1 MQLVLGEFSHH
12 PKIVHI
18 NDVEFYLSASLI
30 NSKTGQSEF
39 QFLIS
44 FNNPSKA
51 KKCYIKRCKIDHAL
65 ALNISHV

>member
-30 NSKTGQSEF
+30 KSKTGQPEF
-39 QFLIS
+39 HFLIS

-51 KKCYIKRCKIDHAL
+51 KKC
-65 ALNISHV
+65 